1 MCFNQIHQVF
11 GTFLRALWTIA
22 AFCAPKMRKVRP
34 WRSPQETE
42 EEETETTEEEDE
54 DAVTAYVFS

>member
-1 MCFNQIHQVF
+1 MF
-11 GTFLRALWTIA
+11 GTFLRPLWTIA

-42 EEETETTEEEDE
+42 EEETETTEEEEE
-54 DAVTAYVFS
+54 DAVTA